1 MTSSVVFSKIFS
13 LVNAWNNR
21 PALAVDSGADQGHE
35 QRREFRRESNERL
48 FLQIVQAKE
57 LDMIGT
63 TISCKALNV
72 SASGMMVACD
82 QAIPAGSF
90 IDLWVDDSERAG
102 KFFLSSE
109 VKWASENQPGE
120 YQIGVLLLDGAAT
133 DIAEWRER
141 QS

>member
-21 PALAVDSGADQGHE
+21 PAPQADSGADQGHE
-35 QRREFRRESNERL
+35 QRREFRRESSERL